1 MLITSI
7 ITRYEDQLQQQRA
20 SNEENLRRQEESV
33 AKQEAM
39 KKGIFVK
46 SIVPIFFIHNYFNI
60 IATIEHEIEMKSKL
74 DAKKSEAK
82 ALAKAKAD
90 RENHDLT
97 MEQLKLKATEH
108 RQTVL
113 ESIK

>member
-1 MLITSI
+1 
-7 ITRYEDQLQQQRA
+7 
-20 SNEENLRRQEESV
+20 
-33 AKQEAM
+33 
-39 KKGIFVK
+39 
-46 SIVPIFFIHNYFNI
+46 
-60 IATIEHEIEMKSKL
+60 MKSKL

-113 ESIK
+113 ESIR